1 MVTSRRMKGRWRS
14 RCTMHGRA
22 WLWQYSHPR
31 GNVVFDFRLDRSRDG
46 PRGFL
51 EGFEGILRSNGYAP
65 YQGVGGP
72 QVVEPACWAHVR
84 RKFFEA
90 ARLNAEDPC
99 RPVWWRALTSCLG

>member
-1 MVTSRRMKGRWRS
+1 
-14 RCTMHGRA
+14 MHGRA